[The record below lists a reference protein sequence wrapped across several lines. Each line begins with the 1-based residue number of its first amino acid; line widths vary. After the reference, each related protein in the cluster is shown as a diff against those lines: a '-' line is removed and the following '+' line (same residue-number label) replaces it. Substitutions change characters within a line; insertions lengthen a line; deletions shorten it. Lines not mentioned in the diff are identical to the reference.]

1 MDLSTEF
8 TPILYGFSPAFS
20 TYILD
25 LSPNSPQPEL
35 SNFLTFKPKEEL
47 MEIKFGNHTIG
58 LNHPTYF
65 IADIAANHDG
75 DIERAKLLIRLAKE
89 AGADA
94 AKFQNF
100 DAPKIVS
107 DYGFKAMSGGQVSHQ
122 ASWKKSVFEVYKG
135 ASIPFEWSMTLVE
148 ECNKVGIDYF
158 SSPYDFEAIDF
169 LDQYVEVYKA
179 GSGEID
185 WIEALERMASKGK
198 PFFIAT
204 GASTI
209 GEVQKA
215 VHAILKLNKQ
225 LVLMQCNTNYT
236 ASPKNYDHLHI
247 NVLKTYATMFPDVI
261 LGLSDHTHSVA
272 PVLGA
277 VTLGARVIERHFT
290 DSNDREGPD
299 HKFAMNPENWAKM
312 VEETRLLE
320 RSLGSSDKFIAGNE
334 QETQI
339 VQRRCLRAAREIKAG
354 EVFTRDM
361 IDVLRPAT
369 PGAIKPDQIQNVVG
383 TKALVDMP
391 YGKELRWTELGS

>member
-1 MDLSTEF
+1 
-8 TPILYGFSPAFS
+8 
-20 TYILD
+20 
-25 LSPNSPQPEL
+25 
-35 SNFLTFKPKEEL
+35 
-47 MEIKFGNHTIG
+47 MEIKIANRTVG

-75 DIERAKLLIRLAKE
+75 DLNRAKLLIRLAKE

-100 DAPKIVS
+100 QAPKIVS
-107 DYGFKAMSGGQVSHQ
+107 DYGFQSMGGQVSHQ
-122 ASWKKSVFEVYKG
+122 AQWKKSVFQVYQE
-135 ASIPFEWSMTLVE
+135 ASIPFEWSLTLME
-148 ECNKVGIDYF
+148 ECNEVGIDYF

-169 LDQYVEVYKA
+169 LDQYVPVYKA

-198 PFFIAT
+198 PFFVAT

-209 GEVQKA
+209 GEVQRA
-215 VHAILKLNKQ
+215 VHAILKINKQ

-236 ASPKNYDHLHI
+236 ASPNNYDHLHI

-272 PVLGA
+272 PVLAA

-290 DSNDREGPD
+290 DRNDREGPD
-299 HKFAMNPENWAKM
+299 HKFAMNPDHWAKM

-320 RSLGSSDKFIAGNE
+320 RALGSSDKFIAENE
-334 QETQI
+334 KDTAI
-339 VQRRCLRAAREIKAG
+339 VQRRCLRAARDVKAG
-354 EVFTRDM
+354 EVFKRDM

-369 PGAIKPDQIQNVVG
+369 PGAIKPHEIPNVIG
-383 TKALVDMP
+383 TQALHDFK
-391 YGKELRWTELGS
+391 YGQELRWTDLGAA